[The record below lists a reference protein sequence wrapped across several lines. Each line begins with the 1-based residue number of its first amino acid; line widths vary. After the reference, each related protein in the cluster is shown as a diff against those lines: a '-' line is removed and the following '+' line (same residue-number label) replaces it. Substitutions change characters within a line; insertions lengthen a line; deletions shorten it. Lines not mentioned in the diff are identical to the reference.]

1 MFSFFLRSTDNPT
14 AIVAERHLRTA
25 YEDVSCY
32 GNLWGGRPCRL
43 TLYEAA
49 RTSFAES
56 TSHIA
61 S

>member
-32 GNLWGGRPCRL
+32 GNLWGRAALPVNALRGRSNIFR
-43 TLYEAA
+43 
-49 RTSFAES
+49 
-56 TSHIA
+56 
-61 S
+61 